1 MTSRAEDKTRKD
13 EEFELVPRDLP
24 FEPGF
29 NIKTLWAALFVGF
42 IMLPGAIYLGLVTGQ
57 SMAGGAEWV
66 TLILFI
72 EIAKRSFVRLRPQ
85 EVIILYWVAG
95 GLVMMGGKLGTGA
108 NLFGGPFGGLIWN
121 QYLVQSPQ
129 ADGLHQY

>member
-1 MTSRAEDKTRKD
+1 MAEEKTKD
-13 EEFELVPRDLP
+13 GDINLIPKDLL

-72 EIAKRSFVRLRPQ
+72 EIANVETIKYNIKVVFCCC
-85 EVIILYWVAG
+85 
-95 GLVMMGGKLGTGA
+95 
-108 NLFGGPFGGLIWN
+108 
-121 QYLVQSPQ
+121 
-129 ADGLHQY
+129 

>member
-1 MTSRAEDKTRKD
+1 MAEDTKK
-13 EEFELVPRDLP
+13 EVPLQLIPEDLD

-85 EVIILYWVAG
+85 EVIISD
-95 GLVMMGGKLGTGA
+95 
-108 NLFGGPFGGLIWN
+108 F
-121 QYLVQSPQ
+121 
-129 ADGLHQY
+129 